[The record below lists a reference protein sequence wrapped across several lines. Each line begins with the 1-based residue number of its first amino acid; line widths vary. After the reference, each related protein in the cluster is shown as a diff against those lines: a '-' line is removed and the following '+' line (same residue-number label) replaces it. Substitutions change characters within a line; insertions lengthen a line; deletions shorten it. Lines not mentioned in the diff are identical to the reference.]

1 MSLPESISAIRSE
14 LHVPFTYCVYF
25 TEGVFNTAN
34 ELLRDVLTENA
45 GSSAEK
51 VLVAVEQAIV
61 EARPTIT
68 GEIQTYLAER
78 VPELISPAAPIVLP
92 GGEPAK
98 NDTRSVKA
106 LIEAIHRFKLSR
118 HSYVIGVGG
127 GALLDVVGFAAA
139 IAHRGVRHIRIPTTT
154 LGQADAGVGVKNGVN
169 AFGKKNFVGTF
180 APPFAVINDAE
191 FLQLLPAARRS
202 AGYIE
207 AVKVALIRDAE
218 FFAEIEASADE
229 LNRFEPESMRR
240 IIRRCAELHVRH
252 IAQGGD
258 PFEFGSARPL
268 DFGHWAAHKI
278 EQLSDFQISHGE
290 AVAIG
295 IALDVVYSRDA
306 GLLQPDAANRI
317 LALLRKLG
325 FRLFAP
331 ELDHKVDGRPALL
344 GGLDD
349 FREHLGGT
357 LTITLLRGIGV
368 GIEVHEVSSERVLR
382 AIDELRARTAADA
395 SIP

>member
-1 MSLPESISAIRSE
+1 MSLSETTSAIRSE
-14 LHVPFTYCVYF
+14 LQVPFTYCVYF
-25 TEGVFNTAN
+25 TEGVFNPAN
-34 ELLRDVLTENA
+34 PLLRDVLAQTS
-45 GSSAEK
+45 GRSSEK
-51 VLVAVEQAIV
+51 VLVAIEEAVV
-61 EARPTIT
+61 EARPAIA
-68 GEIQTYLAER
+68 GEIRSYLTER
-78 VPELISPAAPIVLP
+78 VPELGSPADPLVLP
-92 GGEPAK
+92 GGEPVK
-98 NDTRSVKA
+98 NDTKSVRRV
-106 LIEAIHRFKLSR
+106 IEAIHRFKLSR

-154 LGQADAGVGVKNGVN
+154 LGQADAGVGVKNGIN
-169 AFGKKNFVGTF
+169 AFGKKNFVGSF
-180 APPFAVINDAE
+180 APPFAVINDGE

-207 AVKVALIRDAE
+207 AVKVALIRDAV

-295 IALDVVYSRDA
+295 IALDVIYSRDA
-306 GLLQPDAANRI
+306 GLLKPAAVERI
-317 LALLRKLG
+317 LALLRKLR
-325 FRLFAP
+325 FRLYAP
-331 ELDHKVDGRPALL
+331 ELEEKDENGRSTILL
-344 GGLDD
+344 GLDD
-349 FREHLGGT
+349 FREHLGGV
-357 LTITLLRGIGV
+357 LTITMLRDIGV
-368 GIEVHEVSSERVLR
+368 GTEVNEIDAGGVLR
-382 AIDELRARTAADA
+382 AVAELRERGART
-395 SIP
+395 